1 MWKSIGAWIKAQG
14 GFSHVV
20 ASVWVAAVG
29 AYAAVPPFH
38 QFIIDVWAKTPPGL
52 REGGLAVAG
61 LLAWYT
67 STQKE
72 STADAAVKEKNA

>member
-1 MWKSIGAWIKAQG
+1 MWKKIGDWITAQG
-14 GFSHVV
+14 GLSHIV
-20 ASVWVAAVG
+20 ASTWIAAIG

-38 QFIIDVWAKTPPGL
+38 QFVIDVWAKTPPGL
-52 REGGLAVAG
+52 RETGLAIAG

-72 STADAAVKEKNA
+72 SAVDKPIKN